1 MSSLDQA
8 TTVYQWPSWPCWGL
22 FSIFALWV
30 LQMGLLKLRRNHDL
44 HETLFWA
51 VSQPPTS
58 CCALSTL
65 YGWCEWVSLLWKQP
79 PSHHSNDALS
89 QLWIVC
95 HLHRITETYLSTSAK
110 VNCTNMGS
118 RVECQEIN
126 FKCPVHYEIEL
137 LERDLVLLCLK
148 YTTVF
153 GKIVNMFW
161 RS

>member
-89 QLWIVC
+89 QLWLVC
-95 HLHRITETYLSTSAK
+95 HLHRITSTYLSTSARFNWK
-110 VNCTNMGS
+110 MGS
-118 RVECQEIN
+118 KVECQQIN
-126 FKCPVHYEIEL
+126 FNCLVHYEIERNL
-137 LERDLVLLCLK
+137 ISLCLK
-148 YTTVF
+148 YTGIF
-153 GKIVNMFW
+153 GGNFEGLRMVCVL
-161 RS
+161 